1 MSNNQDESTIRRA
14 LLISFTVSVVVLVMA
29 VGFFMFRGKEAPVA
43 VVIESDVMTPIAVPQ
58 PSIPALP
65 FTDITA
71 ASGVDFVHENG
82 AYGARMLP
90 ETMGGGVAFFDYDLD
105 GFQDLLLI
113 NSSPW
118 PWQRSDTDGYS
129 RLYRGNGD
137 GTFED
142 VTEAAGLAFAMYGMG
157 VAVGDYDGD
166 GWSDLFITAVGE
178 NKLLRNKKGSG
189 FEDVTAAQNVAGTSD
204 AWSTSAAFFDY
215 DNDGDLCGL
224 VERNQRVCGLSP
236 DGSWSCLWSPV
247 RFRGNQR
254 LPLSK

>member
-14 LLISFTVSVVVLVMA
+14 LLISFTVSVVALVLVA
-29 VGFFMFRGKEAPVA
+29 GFFMLRGKEATVA
-43 VVIESDVMTPIAVPQ
+43 VVVENDVMTPIAVLQ
-58 PSIPALP
+58 PSIPTLP

-71 ASGVDFVHENG
+71 ASGVDFVHQNG

-90 ETMGGGVAFFDYDLD
+90 ETMGGGVAFFDYNLD

-113 NSSPW
+113 DSSLW
-118 PWQRSDTDGYS
+118 PWQSSENNGQS

-166 GWSDLFITAVGE
+166 G
-178 NKLLRNKKGSG
+178 
-189 FEDVTAAQNVAGTSD
+189 
-204 AWSTSAAFFDY
+204 
-215 DNDGDLCGL
+215 
-224 VERNQRVCGLSP
+224 LS
-236 DGSWSCLWSPV
+236 LIHI
-247 RFRGNQR
+247 
-254 LPLSK
+254 